1 MNKRGK
7 KMVINEQTKKY
18 NVLDIAEYIVNV
30 SYRYS
35 WKPYYLSGEKLTK
48 ILQVIQMYFN
58 KILHEEIFIDDVDD
72 FVRNNKQYFC
82 DVRLLLDENKNFDF
96 IDDINKD
103 IINLI
108 IYDMKN
114 LIGLEI
120 NENYILNV
128 ISSQPRR

>member
-1 MNKRGK
+1 MI
-7 KMVINEQTKKY
+7 INEQTKKY

-30 SYRYS
+30 SYKYS
-35 WKPYYLSGEKLTK
+35 WRPYYLSGEKLTK
-48 ILQVIQMYFN
+48 ILQVIKMYFN

-82 DVRLLLDENKNFDF
+82 DVKLLLDENKNFDF
-96 IDDINKD
+96 IDDINKE

-120 NENYILNV
+120 NENYMLNI